1 MKTTCNFCKTEYN
14 LSADPAAPVQCALC
28 GHTWTVV
35 IPRRKNSFLVFIAAL
50 TALLAAAIFA
60 FVVITRHQVTNV
72 KNNPLIAQISGIHT
86 VVDAFG
92 TAHFVVSGKVTNQS
106 EEIYGVPDLL
116 IVSRDEAGNIVAQQ
130 KFMPSATLLDA
141 GSSVEF
147 SHTLSAPTTGVK
159 KVTVELKEE
168 KGDL

>member
-1 MKTTCNFCKTEYN
+1 MKATCDFCKTEYN
-14 LSADPAAPVQCALC
+14 LNSAPASPVQCAVC

-35 IPRRKNSFLVFIAAL
+35 VPRRHNLFLVFIAAL
-50 TALLAAAIFA
+50 CALLAAAIFA
-60 FVVITRHQVTNV
+60 FVVITRHQVTHV

-92 TAHFVVSGKVTNQS
+92 TAHFVISGKVINRS
-106 EEIYGVPDLL
+106 DEIYGVPDLL
-116 IVSRDEAGNIVAQQ
+116 IVSRDEADTIIAQQ

-141 GSSVEF
+141 GASVEF

-168 KGDL
+168 KGGD